1 MTSIWSNIGYNL
13 SGKDRLE
20 IAELQ
25 EKVAELEK
33 LLGNFKGL
41 PEQVTELSDKFGGL
55 SERFT
60 ELSGKF
66 DDLSTDLSDKF
77 NGLQEKFTGLQEKF
91 TGLEEKVET
100 LTETVADQQK
110 IMIACIAVSAVA
122 AVALTCFV
130 VCICYGIKCEKEKEK
145 NLSKDTSDAKL
156 NNADDAGIPEKL
168 NNLTVEGL
176 QKFSNDIAA

>member
-1 MTSIWSNIGYNL
+1 MPSIWSNIGYNL

-33 LLGNFKGL
+33 LLGSFKGL
-41 PEQVTELSDKFGGL
+41 PEQVTELSDKFDGL

-66 DDLSTDLSDKF
+66 DGLSTDLSDKF
-77 NGLQEKFTGLQEKF
+77 NGLQEKFTGLQENF

-100 LTETVADQQK
+100 LTEAVADQEK
-110 IMIACIAVSAVA
+110 IMATCIIVSAVA
-122 AVALTCFV
+122 AIVITSFVAF
-130 VCICYGIKCEKEKEK
+130 CIYQGVKREREKEK
-145 NLSKDTSDAKL
+145 NQLDQDTPKAELDYVDTTDG
-156 NNADDAGIPEKL
+156 NEKQHIR
-168 NNLTVEGL
+168 TP
-176 QKFSNDIAA
+176 D